1 MRLRRRNLIAL
12 MIASSIAAIPLY
24 LGARNPRSNQVAD
37 QRQALIVPKENEM
50 IIDTI
55 VERVEIPWSI
65 AFAPDGRMFFTE
77 RRGRLRVVEDGTLLA
92 TPFAT
97 PEVSAIGEGGLL
109 GVALDP
115 QFDENS
121 LVFAYHT
128 YTEGRK
134 IFNRIVRFKDVGN
147 EGVEQRTI
155 IDQIPGGRN
164 HNGGRIKFGPDGKLY
179 VGTGE
184 VGRRELAQDLSSLG
198 GKILRI
204 NPDGSVPDDNP
215 FPNSPVFSFG
225 HRNPQGLDW
234 HPESMKLYSAEH
246 GPSGEDGQ
254 FAHDE
259 INIIEPKN
267 NYGWP
272 QQVGKGGDDSFTD
285 PLVDTGSE
293 TWAPSGIAFYRG
305 TNPESWRNNLFV
317 ATLRGSHIHRLVLD
331 KTGNNIIAEEKLF
344 QESFG
349 RIRAMVS
356 GPDGAL
362 YFSTSNRDG
371 RGRPAENDDR
381 ILRLRFS

>member
-1 MRLRRRNLIAL
+1 MRIQRRKAIAL
-12 MIASSIAAIPLY
+12 IIASALAAIPVY
-24 LGARNPRSNQVAD
+24 LGARNLQSKPVTDQGEATVAPEKSK
-37 QRQALIVPKENEM
+37 LT
-50 IIDTI
+50 IDTI
-55 VERVEIPWSI
+55 VEEVEIPWSI
-65 AFAPDGRMFFTE
+65 AFAPDGRIFFTE
-77 RRGRLRVVEDGTLLA
+77 RVGRIRVVEDGTLLA

-97 PEVSAIGEGGLL
+97 PEVTAIGEGGLL

-115 QFDENS
+115 QFEENS
-121 LVFAYHT
+121 LVYVYHT
-128 YTEGRK
+128 YTEGRR
-134 IFNRIVRFKDVGN
+134 IFNKIIRFKDSGN
-147 EGVEQRTI
+147 RGVEPLTI
-155 IDQIPGGRN
+155 IDQIPGARN

-184 VGRRELAQDLSSLG
+184 AGRRELAQDLNSLG

-204 NPDGSVPDDNP
+204 NPDGSIPQDNP
-215 FPNSPVFSFG
+215 FPNSPIFTLG

-234 HPESMKLYSAEH
+234 HPDSMRLYSAEH
-246 GPSGEDGQ
+246 GPSGEGGQ

-259 INIIEPKN
+259 INIIEAKN

-272 QQVGKGGDDSFTD
+272 QQVGKDGNDSFTE
-285 PLVDTGSE
+285 PIVDTGSE

-305 TNPESWRNNLFV
+305 VNQQSWRNNLFV

-331 KTGNNIIAEEKLF
+331 DKGDSIIMQEKLF
-344 QESFG
+344 QDTYG

-371 RGRPAENDDR
+371 RGRPAKNDDR
-381 ILRLRFS
+381 ILRLSFS

>member
-1 MRLRRRNLIAL
+1 MRIRRRNLIAL
-12 MIASSIAAIPLY
+12 MIASSIAAIPVY
-24 LGARNPRSNQVAD
+24 LGARNPQPNQVAD
-37 QRQALIVPKENEM
+37 QNEAVVVPTKNEM
-50 IIDTI
+50 TIDTI
-55 VERVEIPWSI
+55 VEGVEIPWSI
-65 AFAPDGRMFFTE
+65 AFAPDGRIFFTE
-77 RRGRLRVVEDGTLLA
+77 RMGRLRVVENGMLISS
-92 TPFAT
+92 PFAA
-97 PEVSAIGEGGLL
+97 PDVSAIGEGGLL

-115 QFDENS
+115 KFDENS

-147 EGVEQRTI
+147 KGVEQRTI

-184 VGRRELAQDLSSLG
+184 VGRRELAQDLGSLG

-204 NPDGSVPDDNP
+204 NPDGSVPEDNP
-215 FPNSPVFSFG
+215 FPNSPVFSLG

-234 HPESMKLYSAEH
+234 HPESRKLYSAEH

-293 TWAPSGIAFYRG
+293 TWAPSGIAFYLG
-305 TNPESWRNNLFV
+305 VNPESWRNNLFV
-317 ATLRGSHIHRLVLD
+317 ATLRGGHIHRLVLD
-331 KTGNNIIAEEKLF
+331 ESGNSIITQEKLF
-344 QESFG
+344 QEKYG

-381 ILRLRFS
+381 ILRLSFS

>member
-1 MRLRRRNLIAL
+1 MKIHRRKVIALLIASTL
-12 MIASSIAAIPLY
+12 AAIPVS
-24 LGARNPRSNQVAD
+24 LGARNLLSKPVTA
-37 QRQALIVPKENEM
+37 QREPQIVPEKSELT
-50 IIDTI
+50 IDTI
-55 VERVEIPWSI
+55 VEGVEIPWSI
-65 AFAPDGRMFFTE
+65 AFAPDGRIFFTE
-77 RRGRLRVVEDGTLLA
+77 RVGRLRVVEDGTLLP

-115 QFDENS
+115 QFEENG
-121 LVFAYHT
+121 LVYVYHT
-128 YTEGRK
+128 YREGRR
-134 IFNRIVRFKDVGN
+134 IFNRIIRFKDSGN
-147 EGVEQRTI
+147 KGVDQSTI
-155 IDQIPGGRN
+155 IDQIPGARN

-184 VGRRELAQDLSSLG
+184 AGQRELAQDLGSLG

-204 NPDGSVPDDNP
+204 NPDGSIPMDNP
-215 FPNSPVFSFG
+215 FPNSPIFTYG

-246 GPSGEDGQ
+246 GPSGEGGQ

-259 INIIEPKN
+259 INVIEAKN

-272 QQVGKGGDDSFTD
+272 QQVGKDGNDSFTE
-285 PLVDTGSE
+285 PLVDTGNE

-305 TNPESWRNNLFV
+305 ANPESWRNNLFV
-317 ATLRGSHIHRLVLD
+317 GTLRGSHIHRLVLD
-331 KTGNNIIAEEKLF
+331 PTGDSVIMQEKLF
-344 QESFG
+344 QDTYG
-349 RIRAMVS
+349 RIRAVVS

-371 RGRPAENDDR
+371 RGRPSDNDDR
-381 ILRLRFS
+381 ILRLSFR